1 MAIKNNESTAE
12 LTGRLVADVAS
23 MAIGVAE
30 AGGGTGI
37 AGGGVVVC
45 ATGVGCLGGAPA
57 VAVGGTL
64 IAQGAGTT
72 LNAANSAGT
81 ILAMLSNGSGNQ
93 SGDDDNDPFSNLK
106 VSSEFEKRVKD
117 WGISD
122 KEILNILNNGKQF
135 TDEQGRW
142 LLWDPKS
149 KLLISVDKIDRELI
163 TIYEQNKPS
172 RTWRTGWIEDL
183 GD

>member
-1 MAIKNNESTAE
+1 LAIKNNESTAE

-23 MAIGVAE
+23 MAIGVVE

-45 ATGVGCLGGAPA
+45 ATGVGCLAGAPA

-93 SGDDDNDPFSNLK
+93 SGDDNNDPFSNLK

-122 KEILNILNNGKQF
+122 KAILNVLNNGKKF
-135 TDEQGRW
+135 TDAQGHFV
-142 LLWDPKS
+142 LWDPKS
-149 KLLISVDKIDRELI
+149 KLLIVVDKIDGELV
-163 TIYEQNKPS
+163 TIYEQPKLP
-172 RTWRTGWIEDL
+172 RTWKTGWFEDF
-183 GD
+183 GE